1 LRAEN
6 DVLGLAVYRE
16 RNGLCLDLLIAL
28 SDQME
33 AEGITENPGELGRR
47 YDAVIAGLRPCP
59 LQANCKRYHDSIA
72 NGQGP
77 S

>member
-1 LRAEN
+1 MQPKD
-6 DVLGLAVYRE
+6 DVLGLAVHQE

-33 AEGITENPGELGRR
+33 AEGITENPGELSRR

-59 LQANCKRYHDSIA
+59 LQANCKRCHDSIRS
-72 NGQGP
+72 G
-77 S
+77 